1 MSEVFCSILGENVFN
16 VEIFENANSL
26 LKYIENNPLQVVL
39 AEYKIPEINDIK
51 HIEQLNKARIGVP
64 VIIVSSYTVGIDT
77 KFAYKV
83 LSKPVD
89 ADVLIDTIQKA
100 LLDRYSGQIFDI
112 DPALVKKNRY
122 DCYGWFYRSATNISA
137 GFISGAK
144 TISSQCCSIANSSTI
159 QNALIKRYFQSI
171 GIETK
176 NHRKKNF
183 T

>member
-100 LLDRYSGQIFDI
+100 LLDRYSSQNFDI
-112 DPALVKKNRY
+112 DLALVKKI
-122 DCYGWFYRSATNISA
+122 DLIVMGGST
-137 GFISGAK
+137 GAPQ
-144 TISSQCCSIANSSTI
+144 IFQQVLSQAPKPFPPNVVV
-159 QNALIKRYFQSI
+159 
-171 GIETK
+171 
-176 NHRKKNF
+176 
-183 T
+183 